1 MVVWGLLKSIA
12 GFPGGSAVKNPPSN
26 AGDTGSIP
34 GSERSPGE
42 GGKWQPTPV
51 LLPGKSHRQR
61 NLAGYS
67 PWGHKRD
74 KTEQLSQHH
83 QKISQGHKQELDN

>member
-1 MVVWGLLKSIA
+1 MAKLYSIV
-12 GFPGGSAVKNPPSN
+12 GFPGSSGIKNLPSN

-67 PWGHKRD
+67 PWGHKRVKRD
-74 KTEQLSQHH
+74 SATKRQH
-83 QKISQGHKQELDN
+83 KKPRLLLVGL